1 MDFKLDEN
9 TLWVLGILALVFFL
23 FPQKSAKIVSEKV
36 EEKEKIEYIYRRKS
50 KRKYYKAIETYR
62 GSGAWSTEVN

>member
-23 FPQKSAKIVSEKV
+23 FPQKKPVKIV
-36 EEKEKIEYIYRRKS
+36 EEKVKEQENYEYIYRRKN
-50 KRKYYKAIETYR
+50 KERRRLVYE
-62 GSGAWSTEVN
+62 

>member
-23 FPQKSAKIVSEKV
+23 FPQKKAEKAEV
-36 EEKEKIEYIYRRKS
+36 KAEQQEKFEYIYRRKS
-50 KRKYYKAIETYR
+50 KERRRLVY
-62 GSGAWSTEVN
+62 G